1 MNRITLKTDGY
12 IAQGGRIV
20 HDNPLM
26 LLSCA
31 VELETGFTL
40 RSFFRMVERYD
51 VLTKLSAFL
60 PDCLA
65 RYRACPSSECI
76 IDAIDRLEF
85 CKTVEMIGFPGD
97 PRLEIYT
104 SLIGVRNG
112 KTCEI
117 RMFALEHLLD
127 MPVRLGVLKHV
138 IFGDKVDVF
147 EFETAFNLFE
157 FIDGV
162 VWEMSFHGTPKE
174 CGLGR

>member
-1 MNRITLKTDGY
+1 MF
-12 IAQGGRIV
+12 
-20 HDNPLM
+20 
-26 LLSCA
+26 LSHP
-31 VELETGFTL
+31 VDLDSGFTL
-40 RSFFRMVERYD
+40 RSFFRMVERYEL
-51 VLTKLSAFL
+51 LTKLSAFL
-60 PDCLA
+60 PDCVS
-65 RYRACPSSECI
+65 RYRACPAADCI
-76 IDAIDRLEF
+76 IDAIDHLEF
-85 CKTVEMIGFPGD
+85 CKTIEMIGFPGT
-97 PRLEIYT
+97 PRLEIYN
-104 SLIGVRNG
+104 SLNGVHHG
-112 KTCEI
+112 QSCEI